1 MKSAMTD
8 DVLAIDVGGTK
19 LAVALVGPE
28 GEVRGSAMRPTPQG
42 GDSGTVWAALEA
54 ALADLGGAG
63 DVATA
68 GIGSAGPVDAAAG
81 TVSPVN
87 IPAWRDFPIVAR
99 LSELL
104 PGSRVVLCGD
114 AVAVAAGEYL
124 YGAGRGARSLL
135 GMVVSTGVGGGLVLN
150 GRVYA
155 GATGNAGH
163 IGHTVVD
170 LNGEPCRCGSRGC
183 VETIAS
189 GTAMVRWALDQGWVC
204 DAPSGAALSADAR
217 AGSAVAI
224 ATYERAGAALAAGIS
239 SAAALCE
246 LDRVVIGGGVA
257 RSWDLLAPAVAKGL
271 GVYAGLE
278 FVRRAEVVPA
288 ALADSAGLV
297 GAAALARSPEL
308 LAGDDLTWSR

>member
-1 MKSAMTD
+1 MTD

-19 LAVALVGPE
+19 LAAALVGPG
-28 GEVRGSAMRPTPQG
+28 GEVRRTAMRPTPQG
-42 GDSGTVWAALEA
+42 GDADTVWAALTA
-54 ALADLGGAG
+54 ALTELGATE

-87 IPAWRDFPIVAR
+87 IPAWRDFPIVERLAGR
-99 LSELL
+99 LSGI
-104 PGSRVVLCGD
+104 PVTLCGD

-124 YGAGRGARSLL
+124 YGAGRGARSLI
-135 GMVVSTGVGGGLVLN
+135 GMVVSTGVGGGLVLD

-204 DAPSGAALSADAR
+204 DAPSGAALAADAR
-217 AGSAVAI
+217 AGATVAI
-224 ATYERAGAALAAGIS
+224 AAYERAGNALAAGIS
-239 SAAALCE
+239 SAVALCE

-257 RSWDLLAPAVAKGL
+257 RSWDLLMPAVAKGL

-278 FVRRAEVVPA
+278 FVRRAEIVPA
-288 ALADSAGLV
+288 ALGDSAGLV
-297 GAAALARSPEL
+297 GTAALARSPEL
-308 LAGDDLTWSR
+308 LAGTV